1 VAVEVE
7 GDGAV
12 EVGAVDVDSGVLQA
26 LEDVGLRQ
34 AEGISEADRDYG
46 EPWVDR
52 LQDFWRGGCG
62 AAVMSYF

>member
-12 EVGAVDVDSGVLQA
+12 EIGAVDVDSGVLQA

-34 AEGISEADRDYG
+34 AEGISEAD
-46 EPWVDR
+46 
-52 LQDFWRGGCG
+52 
-62 AAVMSYF
+62 